1 MRHEIR
7 TVFSLSGS
15 LSCVSATVGAIPEK
29 AASLAKVNF
38 NPCFAALHHQGSAG
52 LTFVCPDF
60 RVVAVRLSLTLSL
73 SLFGWVGGCGGAAV
87 GSLIPRFSHVPRN
100 IKLTRESILAP

>member
-7 TVFSLSGS
+7 IVFSLSRS

-60 RVVAVRLSLTLSL
+60 RVVAVRLSLTLSRSL
-73 SLFGWVGGCGGAAV
+73 SLGGWGGVGVWGVGWVFRAYDLG
-87 GSLIPRFSHVPRN
+87 
-100 IKLTRESILAP
+100 